1 MKEVNQNGRE
11 INLTIIK
18 QGTEVT
24 GELSTSDDIRID
36 GKFFGDIETKG
47 KLVISKQGYVE
58 GNVRGADILINGKA
72 KGDFQVDNN
81 FHLSP
86 EGIFAGSVETRFINI
101 SETSIFDGTC
111 VISQNK
117 KPNQFKHI
125 ENEFYTKKPSQF
137 EKIQDKIPGNGL
149 AAPIRETEKEGDKKP
164 ALNQK
169 KEQSQEQNKEKSKEQ
184 SKEQNK
190 ETESANDGNKT
201 SFFSSKISQIEF
213 IK

>member
-1 MKEVNQNGRE
+1 MHEANQNGRE
-11 INLTIIK
+11 VNLTIII

-36 GKFFGDIETKG
+36 GKFFGNIETKG

-58 GNVRGADILINGKA
+58 GIVRGTDILINGKA

-86 EGIFAGSVETRFINI
+86 EGIFSGSVETRFINI

-117 KPNQFKHI
+117 KPNQFKTNNDKFYSRKTNQI
-125 ENEFYTKKPSQF
+125 EKTQYKKS
-137 EKIQDKIPGNGL
+137 DNG
-149 AAPIRETEKEGDKKP
+149 IDGSDNQTETEYDNRP
-164 ALNQK
+164 AYRLRDEQT
-169 KEQSQEQNKEKSKEQ
+169 KEQSEEQ
-184 SKEQNK
+184 SKEILFANGSK
-190 ETESANDGNKT
+190 EISLINR
-201 SFFSSKISQIEF
+201 KISQIEF

>member
-36 GKFFGDIETKG
+36 GRFFGDIETKG

-58 GNVRGADILINGKA
+58 GIVRGTDILINGKA
-72 KGDFQVDNN
+72 KGEFQVDNN

-86 EGIFAGSVETRFINI
+86 EGIFSGSVETRFINI

-117 KPNQFKHI
+117 KPNQFKHN
-125 ENEFYTKKPSQF
+125 ENEFYSKKTTQF
-137 EKIQDKIPGNGL
+137 EKTQDKKPDSGIAKTINQ
-149 AAPIRETEKEGDKKP
+149 TEKENDKKP
-164 ALNQK
+164 GVTQR
-169 KEQSQEQNKEKSKEQ
+169 KEQSQEQ

-190 ETESANDGNKT
+190 ETESTNDGNKT

>member
-1 MKEVNQNGRE
+1 MYEANQNGRE
-11 INLTIIK
+11 VNLTIII

-24 GELSTSDDIRID
+24 GDLSTSDDIRID
-36 GKFFGDIETKG
+36 GKFFGNIETKG

-58 GNVRGADILINGKA
+58 GIVRGTDILINGKA

-86 EGIFAGSVETRFINI
+86 EGIFSGSVETRFINI

-117 KPNQFKHI
+117 KPNQFKL
-125 ENEFYTKKPSQF
+125 NKDKVYSKKTNPLV
-137 EKIQDKIPGNGL
+137 KNQDKYFDNGI
-149 AAPIRETEKEGDKKP
+149 AGSDHQTETENDKRP
-164 ALNQK
+164 AYFLRDEQE
-169 KEQSQEQNKEKSKEQ
+169 KEQSEEQIKEALS
-184 SKEQNK
+184 
-190 ETESANDGNKT
+190 GNGGKKI
-201 SFFSSKISQIEF
+201 SLISSKISQIEF

>member
-1 MKEVNQNGRE
+1 MNETNQNGRE

-24 GELSTSDDIRID
+24 GELSTLDDIRID
-36 GKFFGDIETKG
+36 GQFFGNIETKG

-58 GNVRGADILINGKA
+58 GIVKGTDILINGAA

-86 EGIFAGSVETRFINI
+86 EGVFSGSVETKFINI

-111 VISQNK
+111 VISQSK

-125 ENEFYTKKPSQF
+125 EDKIHSKKPNQF
-137 EKIQDKIPGNGL
+137 EKTQDKKSGNGL
-149 AAPIRETEKEGDKKP
+149 ARPDNQTEKETGKKP
-164 ALNQK
+164 DFSQK
-169 KEQSQEQNKEKSKEQ
+169 NEQSQEQSQEQNKE
-184 SKEQNK
+184 
-190 ETESANDGNKT
+190 TESASGGQKT
-201 SFFSSKISQIEF
+201 SLISRKISQIEF

>member
-1 MKEVNQNGRE
+1 MHEANQNGRE
-11 INLTIIK
+11 VNLTIII

-36 GKFFGDIETKG
+36 GKFFGNIETKG

-58 GNVRGADILINGKA
+58 GIVRGTDILINGKA

-86 EGIFAGSVETRFINI
+86 EGIFSGSVETRFINI

-117 KPNQFKHI
+117 KPNQFKINNDKFYSRKTNQI
-125 ENEFYTKKPSQF
+125 EKTQYKKS
-137 EKIQDKIPGNGL
+137 DNG
-149 AAPIRETEKEGDKKP
+149 IDGSDNQTETEYDNRP
-164 ALNQK
+164 AYRLRDEQT
-169 KEQSQEQNKEKSKEQ
+169 KEQSEEQ
-184 SKEQNK
+184 SKEILFANGSK
-190 ETESANDGNKT
+190 EISLINR
-201 SFFSSKISQIEF
+201 KISQIEF